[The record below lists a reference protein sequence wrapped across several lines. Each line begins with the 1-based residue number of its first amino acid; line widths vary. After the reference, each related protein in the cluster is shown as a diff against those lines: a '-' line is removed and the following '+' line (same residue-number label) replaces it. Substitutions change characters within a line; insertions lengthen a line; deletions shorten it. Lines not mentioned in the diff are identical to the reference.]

1 MAGIGFQLR
10 RILKT
15 DSFFNFMRAYGYASV
30 LSSGPWLLAVFG
42 IVLISFIKYRYP
54 RFATSITQFQTSIT
68 YLFAASLILSG
79 LAQFSFTRFI
89 SDLVYAKREN
99 AIIPTYCGALL
110 CTTILASVIAFIV
123 DAIFFINTPTLYR
136 LLMAF
141 SFIVLC
147 GNWLSSSLL
156 SGLKAYRA
164 ILIVFFLGYALI
176 VALGYW
182 LYAFGLVGLML
193 AFFTGQVLLLAGMIF
208 VLFRSHFSQQL
219 MSFEFLRPGKLFI
232 SLVLVGLFYNLAIW
246 IDKIVFWFSAS
257 TGMHVI
263 GPLFASP
270 IYDLPIFFSYLTMI
284 PGMAVFLFRLETDFV
299 EYYDQYYNA
308 IRSGDSLTNIL
319 NYRQQMVSAAYFGV
333 VEIAKVQGFMIVL
346 MFLAGKTILHIFG
359 VSIYYAH
366 ILNVATI
373 AAALQ
378 VILLGLLNILFY
390 LDKRHQAV
398 LITVFF
404 FVTNLI
410 FTIIT
415 VHLGVYYYA
424 YGLAASLL
432 MSNLLAFFLLDYD
445 FRNLEYMTF
454 MLR

>member
-10 RILKT
+10 RILRNN
-15 DSFFNFMRAYGYASV
+15 SFYNFLRAYGYASV

-42 IVLISFIKYRYP
+42 IVLISLIKYRYP
-54 RFATSITQFQTSIT
+54 RFAVSITQFQTSIT
-68 YLFAASLILSG
+68 YLFAASLTLAGI
-79 LAQFSFTRFI
+79 AQFSFTRYV
-89 SDLVYAKREN
+89 SDLIFAEREKD
-99 AIIPTYCGALL
+99 IIPTYCGALL
-110 CTTILASVIAFIV
+110 CMVVIASIVGFIA
-123 DAIFFINTPTLYR
+123 DALFFVNTPTLYR
-136 LLMAF
+136 LLMVF

-147 GNWLSSSLL
+147 ANWLSSSLL
-156 SGLKAYRA
+156 SGLKAYNA
-164 ILIVFFLGYALI
+164 ILIVFFGGYALT
-176 VALGYW
+176 VGLGYW
-182 LYAFGLVGLML
+182 LFSFGLVGLMM
-193 AFFTGQVLLLAGMIF
+193 AFFTGQVLLLAGMVF

-219 MSFEFLRPGKLFI
+219 MSFDFLKPGKMFGTLI
-232 SLVLVGLFYNLAIW
+232 LVGLFYNLAIW
-246 IDKIVFWFSAS
+246 VDKVVFWFSPS
-257 TGMHVI
+257 TGMNVM
-263 GPLFASP
+263 GPLFTSP

-308 IRSGDSLTNIL
+308 IRGGDSLTNIL
-319 NYRQQMVSAAYFGV
+319 NYRQQMVSAAYFGI
-333 VEIAKVQGFMIVL
+333 VEIAKVQGFMIIL
-346 MFLAGKTILHIFG
+346 MFLAGKSILHFFG

-390 LDKRHQAV
+390 LDKKHQAV
-398 LITVFF
+398 LITAFF
-404 FVTNLI
+404 FVSNLVL
-410 FTIIT
+410 TMIT

-432 MSNLLAFFLLDYD
+432 ASNLLAFFLLDYD